1 MGRSVWYIAVSL
13 NGFIV
18 RGEGSVYRF
27 DNVKGDGGD
36 NGCLAFYKTVGIL
49 LMGAARIRKCSS

>member
-18 RGEGSVYRF
+18 GEEGSVYCF

-36 NGCLAFYKTVGIL
+36 NGCLAFYKTVDRL
-49 LMGAARIRKCSS
+49 LMGTARIRKYSS